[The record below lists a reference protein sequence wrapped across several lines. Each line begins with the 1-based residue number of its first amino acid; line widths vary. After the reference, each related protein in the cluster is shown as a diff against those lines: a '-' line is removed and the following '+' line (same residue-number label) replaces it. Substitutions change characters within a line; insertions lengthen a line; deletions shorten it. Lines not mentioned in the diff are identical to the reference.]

1 MRVGVDGSLGATT
14 RQAATRRVVVIVLA
28 LNLGVAA
35 LKALYAAWSG
45 SLAVGS
51 DAVHSLTDGL
61 SNVVGLV
68 ALRVAHRAP
77 DERHPYGYQRAEL
90 LAAAGIGVII
100 AFSVIEFALGAVKG
114 LLDDASPPTVTAE
127 GIGLLVATLAANM
140 VIAYYESRR
149 GRALGSAFLL
159 ADAAHTRSD
168 IFVTISVIGSQVA
181 VALGL
186 SWADPVAALFVVVAV
201 FRIAW
206 RILGE
211 NVGLL
216 LDRAAIDAQ
225 AIEQVVTSIEEVV
238 GCHRVRSRGS
248 EGAVHLDLHLTLD
261 GSLPLRRAHAIAHAA
276 EDALRARFSSVVDV
290 TIHIEPRD
298 APDETL

>member
-1 MRVGVDGSLGATT
+1 MTN
-14 RQAATRRVVVIVLA
+14 QAATRRVVVIVLA

-35 LKALYAAWSG
+35 LKALYAFWSG

-77 DERHPYGYQRAEL
+77 DERHPYGYRKAEL

-100 AFSVIEFALGAVKG
+100 TFSVIEFAWGAIKG
-114 LLDDASPPTVTAE
+114 LLDDASPPAVTGE
-127 GIGLLVATLAANM
+127 GLGLLFATLVAN
-140 VIAYYESRR
+140 VAIAHYEARR

-168 IFVTISVIGSQVA
+168 ILVTVSVIGSQLA
-181 VALGL
+181 VLLGL
-186 SWADPVAALFVVVAV
+186 RWADPVAALFVVVAV

-216 LDRAAIDAQ
+216 LDRAAIDAHTVE
-225 AIEQVVTSIEEVV
+225 AVVTSIPEVV
-238 GCHRVRSRGS
+238 GCHRVRSRGT

-261 GSLPLRRAHAIAHAA
+261 GALPLRRAHAIAHAA
-276 EDALRARFSSVVDV
+276 EDALRSRFSSVVDV
-290 TIHIEPRD
+290 TIHIEPRE